1 MESAKL
7 FLFFSFPLSIRSW
20 SCHSRWWGTGYE
32 NASKPLVIMQ
42 AKDASKTK
50 KKIRALERELLNQDR
65 AKRKAEGF
73 ATQSWKMRSEQKKRL
88 ERKKKKTTFT
98 QKQEYLLHL
107 VTQWYDKKKKPSS
120 ILICVISPRGK
131 QPVWWSYFSLE
142 EEKPW
147 NLEKLSVKQCYST
160 DLTGIAILGDPGISV
175 HWQEDLQQCKTW

>member
-88 ERKKKKTTFT
+88 ERKKITTFT

-107 VTQWYDKKKKPSS
+107 VTQWYDKKKKAKFH
-120 ILICVISPRGK
+120 LDLCDFSPGEAARLMKLFQLRGGEALK
-131 QPVWWSYFSLE
+131 LREAVCQAMLQYWFDRNSNSGWSRHLCA
-142 EEKPW
+142 
-147 NLEKLSVKQCYST
+147 LTRGST
-160 DLTGIAILGDPGISV
+160 AM
-175 HWQEDLQQCKTW
+175 

>member
-1 MESAKL
+1 MPN
-7 FLFFSFPLSIRSW
+7 FFCFFPFPFPYAVGVVTAGGEAQAMKMLAN
-20 SCHSRWWGTGYE
+20 HWWLCRQKMPQ
-32 NASKPLVIMQ
+32 KPR
-42 AKDASKTK
+42 

-88 ERKKKKTTFT
+88 ERKKKTTFT

-107 VTQWYDKKKKPSS
+107 VTQWYDKKKKKPSS

>member
-88 ERKKKKTTFT
+88 ERKK
-98 QKQEYLLHL
+98 QQLLHRNRNICC
-107 VTQWYDKKKKPSS
+107 TWWHNDTIKKKKPSS

>member
-88 ERKKKKTTFT
+88 ERKKK
-98 QKQEYLLHL
+98 QLLHRNRNICC
-107 VTQWYDKKKKPSS
+107 TWWHNDTIKKKKAKFH
-120 ILICVISPRGK
+120 LDLCDFSPGEAARLMKLFQLRGGEALK
-131 QPVWWSYFSLE
+131 LREAVCQAMLQYWFDRNSNSGWSRHLCA
-142 EEKPW
+142 
-147 NLEKLSVKQCYST
+147 LTRGST
-160 DLTGIAILGDPGISV
+160 AM
-175 HWQEDLQQCKTW
+175 

>member
-88 ERKKKKTTFT
+88 ERKKK
-98 QKQEYLLHL
+98 QLLHRNRNICC
-107 VTQWYDKKKKPSS
+107 TWWHNDTIKKKAKFH
-120 ILICVISPRGK
+120 LDLCDFSPGEAARLMKLFQLRGGEALK
-131 QPVWWSYFSLE
+131 LREAVCQAMLQYWFDRNSNSGWSRHLCA
-142 EEKPW
+142 
-147 NLEKLSVKQCYST
+147 LTRGST
-160 DLTGIAILGDPGISV
+160 AM
-175 HWQEDLQQCKTW
+175 